1 MMKVLRHFIIVWARI
16 DGGTQNS
23 QEYFPSVNK
32 KVNGRVVCK
41 ESIQAVPKA
50 NHEIS

>member
-1 MMKVLRHFIIVWARI
+1 MIMCAGI
-16 DGGTQNS
+16 DGGIQNS
-23 QEYFPSVNK
+23 QEYVPNMNK

-41 ESIQAVPKA
+41 ESLQAVPKA